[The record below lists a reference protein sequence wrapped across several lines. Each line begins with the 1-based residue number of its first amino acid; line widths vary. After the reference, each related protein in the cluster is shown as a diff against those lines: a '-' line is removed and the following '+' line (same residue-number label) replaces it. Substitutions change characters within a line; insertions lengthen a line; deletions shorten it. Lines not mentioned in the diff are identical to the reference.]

1 MILRV
6 TKYGEPILL
15 KKGDTVKLFNK
26 ELEQLASDMIET
38 MYVNE
43 GMGLAAQ
50 QVDEDKMI
58 CVVDIW
64 FPPDDERADER
75 ANESFTFDDKSP
87 PLELIMPLVMVN
99 PVITTF
105 PGESSVYEEGCLSFP
120 EIKGNVI
127 RPNNIEVTFQDLKGG
142 YHKIQSSSF
151 LGRVIQHE
159 VDHLDGILFID
170 RMDKESVGAI
180 KPELKKLK
188 RQSRDFLNQEK
199 SMA

>member
-6 TKYGEPILL
+6 TKFGEPILL
-15 KKGDTVKLFNK
+15 KKGDPVKLFNK

-38 MYVNE
+38 MYANE
-43 GMGLAAQ
+43 GVGLAAQ
-50 QVDEDKMI
+50 QVGEGKMI
-58 CVVDIW
+58 SVVDLR
-64 FPPDDERADER
+64 FPPDDER

-87 PLELIMPLVMVN
+87 PLELIMPLVLVN
-99 PVITTF
+99 PAITTF

-120 EIKGNVI
+120 EIKGDVI
-127 RPNNIEVTFQDLKGG
+127 RPNNIEVTFQDIKGG
-142 YHKIQSSSF
+142 HHKIQSSSF

-159 VDHLDGILFID
+159 VDHLNGILFID
-170 RMDKESVGAI
+170 RMEKETVDAI

>member
-26 ELEQLASDMIET
+26 ELEKLASDMIET
-38 MYVNE
+38 MYAKE
-43 GMGLAAQ
+43 GVGLAAQ

-58 CVVDIW
+58 CVVDLR
-64 FPPDDERADER
+64 FPPDDER

-87 PLELIMPLVMVN
+87 PLELIMPLVLVN

-120 EIKGNVI
+120 EIKGDVI
-127 RPNNIEVTFQDLKGG
+127 RPNNIEMTFQDLKGG

-159 VDHLDGILFID
+159 VDHLNGILFID
-170 RMDKESVGAI
+170 RMEKETLDAI

>member
-26 ELEQLASDMIET
+26 ELEKLASDMIET
-38 MYVNE
+38 MYAKE
-43 GMGLAAQ
+43 GVGLAAQ

-58 CVVDIW
+58 CVVDLR
-64 FPPDDERADER
+64 FPPDDER

-87 PLELIMPLVMVN
+87 PLELIMPLVLVN

-120 EIKGNVI
+120 EIKGDVI

-159 VDHLDGILFID
+159 VDHLNGILFID
-170 RMDKESVGAI
+170 RMEKETLDAI

>member
-15 KKGDTVKLFNK
+15 KKGNTVKQFNK

-38 MYVNE
+38 MYANE
-43 GMGLAAQ
+43 GVGLAAQ
-50 QVDEDKMI
+50 QVDQEKMI
-58 CVVDIW
+58 CVVDLR
-64 FPPDDERADER
+64 FPPDDERAYE
-75 ANESFTFDDKSP
+75 AFTFDDKSP
-87 PLELIMPLVMVN
+87 PLELIMPLVLVN
-99 PVITTF
+99 PAITTF
-105 PGESSVYEEGCLSFP
+105 PGESSIYEEGCLSFP
-120 EIKGNVI
+120 EIKGDVI

-142 YHKIQSSSF
+142 HHKIQSNSF

-159 VDHLDGILFID
+159 VDHLNGILFIE
-170 RMDKESVGAI
+170 RMEKDTVDAI

>member
-6 TKYGEPILL
+6 TKYGEQILL

-38 MYVNE
+38 MYANE
-43 GMGLAAQ
+43 GVGLAAQ
-50 QVDEDKMI
+50 QVDKNKMI
-58 CVVDIW
+58 CVVDIL
-64 FPPDDERADER
+64 FPPDDER

-99 PVITTF
+99 PVITTL

-120 EIKGNVI
+120 EIKGDVI
-127 RPNNIEVTFQDLKGG
+127 RPNKIEVTFQDLKGG

-188 RQSRDFLNQEK
+188 RQRRDFLNQEK

>member
-15 KKGDTVKLFNK
+15 KKADTVKLFNK
-26 ELEQLASDMIET
+26 ELEKLAFDMIET
-38 MYVNE
+38 MYAKE
-43 GMGLAAQ
+43 GVGLAAQ

-58 CVVDIW
+58 CVVDLR
-64 FPPDDERADER
+64 FPPDDER

-87 PLELIMPLVMVN
+87 PLELIMPLVLVN

-105 PGESSVYEEGCLSFP
+105 PGESSLYEEGCLSFP
-120 EIKGNVI
+120 EIKGDVI

-142 YHKIQSSSF
+142 HHKIQSSSF

-159 VDHLDGILFID
+159 VDHLNGILFID
-170 RMDKESVGAI
+170 RMEKETLDAI